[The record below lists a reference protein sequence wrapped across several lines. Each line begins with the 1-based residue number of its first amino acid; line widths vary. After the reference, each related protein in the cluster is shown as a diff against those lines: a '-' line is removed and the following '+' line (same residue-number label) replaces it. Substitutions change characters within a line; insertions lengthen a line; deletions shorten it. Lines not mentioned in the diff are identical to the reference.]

1 MGKGDR
7 RTRRGKIYRGT
18 FGKRRP
24 RVQSTKKK
32 SAPGATSASTAAEA
46 PATPAAES

>member
-18 FGKRRP
+18 YGKARP
-24 RVQSTKKK
+24 GRPAKKK
-32 SAPGATSASTAAEA
+32 KGK
-46 PATPAAES
+46 